1 MSVIHTLF
9 SKARAEVIRLLFA
22 DSSKEFHLRELVR
35 LSGMAIRTLQN
46 ELSKLEAAELLL
58 SRRDGNRLYFRANT
72 DHPIFPELHGISL
85 KTTGLADRLTEALNG
100 MEGIELAFVFGSF
113 ANDKAT
119 AQSDIDLIVVGNVGL
134 RALAPRLRELSAEL
148 GREINPYAISS
159 KNFASKAKAGDAFIA
174 DVISKPKLWIRGGVD
189 ELTKLAS

>member
-1 MSVIHTLF
+1 
-9 SKARAEVIRLLFA
+9 
-22 DSSKEFHLRELVR
+22 
-35 LSGMAIRTLQN
+35 
-46 ELSKLEAAELLL
+46 
-58 SRRDGNRLYFRANT
+58 
-72 DHPIFPELHGISL
+72 
-85 KTTGLADRLTEALNG
+85 